1 MEDIAFFDCNV
12 SFGIPPKPGLG
23 YAATPDDL
31 LAEMDHCGVDEA
43 LVTCA
48 AQQFG
53 SPLEGNEMV
62 VVQTRGY
69 ARLHPVWALLPSQ
82 TGEFPEPAALI
93 AQMRVHNV
101 HALCAWP
108 GQHHYLLDGR
118 TFGSLLEE
126 LTARRVPLF
135 LPLTEQS
142 GGQGGWSLAGSLLEE
157 YPRLTLVLTNQ
168 SVWGQDRYFRPLVEQ
183 YPNLYLETSH
193 YELANGLSDLCR
205 RYGAERWLF
214 GSAYPERC
222 LGGAVY
228 QLLRADVP
236 RAAIKAIAGANLRRL
251 LEEAVL

>member
-1 MEDIAFFDCNV
+1 MEDIAFFDCNI
-12 SFGIPPKPGLG
+12 SFGVRPKPGLG
-23 YAATPDDL
+23 YAATPEDL
-31 LAEMDHCGVDEA
+31 LAEMDRCGVDQA

-62 VVQTRGY
+62 VAQTREHV
-69 ARLHPVWALLPSQ
+69 RLHPVWALLPSQ
-82 TGEFPEPAALI
+82 TGEFPEPGDLVVSMRAYKVRALWS
-93 AQMRVHNV
+93 
-101 HALCAWP
+101 WP
-108 GQHHYLLDGR
+108 GQHRYLLDRR
-118 TFGSLLEE
+118 TFGPLLEE

-142 GGQGGWSLAGSLLEE
+142 GDQSGWCLAGSLLEI

-168 SVWGQDRYFRPLVEQ
+168 SVWGQDRYFRPLIEE
-183 YPNLYLETSH
+183 YANLYLETSH
-193 YELANGLSDLCR
+193 YELAHGLSDFCR

-228 QLLRADVP
+228 QLLRAELP
-236 RAAIKAIAGANLRRL
+236 LSAIKAIAGANLCRL